1 MDCGQNEINAAQ
13 VAVKEYGG
21 GDLYGRAGKLGYSTA
36 PVASDGLMREATIAA
51 PTFDAADQTLKLNL
65 WVSARIK

>member
-1 MDCGQNEINAAQ
+1 MDCGQNEVNAAQ
-13 VAVKEYGG
+13 VAVKAYGG
-21 GDLYGRAGKLGYSTA
+21 GDLYGKKTLGYSTA
-36 PVASDGLMREATIAA
+36 PVASDGLMREAKIAA